1 MEHALRDIARTRL
14 ATHFGSGVTVRNAEK
29 SIYNW
34 SVQQTRLQNEVASW
48 ENRSFR
54 WRYKHKVCHLLS
66 ELQRAPMVS
75 VGLTVTPDGRVNLDM
90 KIVPQLAHR
99 IQTKKL
105 DVRGLAGYSADVLW
119 PDGPWSKALLKVRER
134 ELTIEKARAAEKD
147 YEGLFKCGK
156 CKSTKT
162 TYYQM
167 QTRSA
172 DEPMTT
178 YVTCKN
184 CGNRWKC

>member
-1 MEHALRDIARTRL
+1 MEHALREHARTKL
-14 ATHFGSGVTVRNAEK
+14 AAIFGGGAGIRNAEK

-34 SVQQTRLQNEVASW
+34 AVTASRAQNDVASW
-48 ENRSFR
+48 ENQLFR
-54 WRYKHKVCHLLS
+54 RRYKQKLLGLLA
-66 ELQRAPMVS
+66 EMTRGGVVS
-75 VGLTVTPDGRVNLDM
+75 VDLEVVDGGVNLKT
-90 KIVPQLAHR
+90 KIVPQLVAR
-99 IQTKKL
+99 LRGKQLEMRKL
-105 DVRGLAGYSADVLW
+105 AQYPPDVLW
-119 PDGPWSKALLKVRER
+119 PEGPWAQMMMKHRER
-134 ELTIEKARAAEKD
+134 ELAIERAKAAEKD

-178 YVTCKN
+178 FVTCKN

>member
-1 MEHALRDIARTRL
+1 MEHPLRDHARTRL
-14 ATHFGSGVTVRNAEK
+14 SQHFASGPTVRNAEK

-34 SVQQTRLQNEVASW
+34 SVQQTRTQNDVASW
-48 ENRSFR
+48 ENHSFR
-54 WRYKHKVCHLLS
+54 RRYKHKLLHLLA
-66 ELQRAPMVS
+66 ELERSPVVEVALV
-75 VGLTVTPDGRVNLDM
+75 VCEGAVKLKLKFT
-90 KIVPQLAHR
+90 PQLVHR
-99 IQTKKL
+99 ITRKEL
-105 DVRGLAGYSADVLW
+105 DVKGLAKYTPDVLW
-119 PDGPWSKALLKVRER
+119 PDGPYSHAMFKARER
-134 ELTIEKARAAEKD
+134 DLALEKAKAAEAD

-178 YVTCKN
+178 YVTCKG